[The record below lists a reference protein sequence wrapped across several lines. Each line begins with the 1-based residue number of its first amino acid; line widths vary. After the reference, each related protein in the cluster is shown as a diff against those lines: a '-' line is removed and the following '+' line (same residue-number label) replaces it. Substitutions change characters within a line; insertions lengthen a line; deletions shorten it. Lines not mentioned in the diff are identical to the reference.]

1 MGEKPRSHLPPG
13 PHLMGTLQHWPETQ
27 REGRW
32 PEMQREGRAGR
43 GEEKSESLQIASAR
57 KEKRIDLFPSHE
69 SGMICQGDGDSY
81 LIYLANI
88 YGGPIVCEL

>member
-1 MGEKPRSHLPPG
+1 M
-13 PHLMGTLQHWPETQ
+13 
-27 REGRW
+27 
-32 PEMQREGRAGR
+32 R
-43 GEEKSESLQIASAR
+43 GEEESESLQIASVR
-57 KEKRIDLFPSHE
+57 KEKRIDFFPSLE

>member
-1 MGEKPRSHLPPG
+1 MSLGDKPRSHLPPR
-13 PHLMGTLQHWPETQ
+13 PHFTGTLQHWPE
-27 REGRW
+27 
-32 PEMQREGRAGR
+32 MQRGEGCAVR
-43 GEEKSESLQIASAR
+43 GEENSESLQIASAR

-81 LIYLANI
+81 LIYLGNI

>member
-13 PHLMGTLQHWPETQ
+13 PHLMGALQHWPETQ
-27 REGRW
+27 REGR
-32 PEMQREGRAGR
+32 AVR

>member
-1 MGEKPRSHLPPG
+1 M
-13 PHLMGTLQHWPETQ
+13 
-27 REGRW
+27 
-32 PEMQREGRAGR
+32 R
-43 GEEKSESLQIASAR
+43 GEEESESLQIASAR
-57 KEKRIDLFPSHE
+57 KEKRIDFFTSLE